1 MTDLKKNNVNDPFSN
16 MNEEKLR
23 SLPVVGV
30 GGLRK
35 FVVKN
40 NIFRGISNLKK
51 RELINDILVSKWWRD
66 NITDKTSKKSDDKS
80 KKSDD
85 ESKKDRAKNV
95 DDLSKSLKLRQEL
108 QRDLRICEDRIKK
121 RDKSIIERDDE
132 IESLNLLIKKRVDK
146 KGKKSVKKVK
156 KSVKKDKKLDE
167 LKDDELKVDEL
178 KDDEDSR
185 PNNLQVSDIQDI
197 MGDSKPPIAPPP
209 PPIAPPPPP
218 IAPPPPPKEP
228 ISTDSSTQT
237 PPPHTEGLIT
247 HQEPQKQN
255 VNAGHT
261 IVNMYCGGNHHP
273 DYPVPQSVVRQA
285 LNANQAPLYQQQDIG
300 NFLRDEARNFQ
311 QTEPK
316 QSLSDI
322 KSKFNKPAK
331 KFEPVKTI
339 TPNKPIDFEK
349 TKRKP
354 ERSTQTDDEPPK
366 KSAFEDDDEE
376 EEDEVDRLR
385 RLKREEVAR
394 ETGKSKGKGF
404 SDAFKRRLEEKLGV
418 KRT

>member
-23 SLPVVGV
+23 TLPVIGV

-40 NIFRGISNLKK
+40 NIFKGISNLKK
-51 RELINDILVSKWWRD
+51 GELINDILVSKWWRD
-66 NITDKTSKKSDDKS
+66 NITNKTSKKSDDISKKS
-80 KKSDD
+80 DDKSDD
-85 ESKKDRAKNV
+85 ESKKKNKAKDV
-95 DDLSKSLKLRQEL
+95 ADLAKSLKLRQEL

-132 IESLNLLIKKRVDK
+132 IEALNLLIKKRVDK
-146 KGKKSVKKVK
+146 KDKKSVKKVK
-156 KSVKKDKKLDE
+156 KSDKEVDKL
-167 LKDDELKVDEL
+167 VDEL
-178 KDDEDSR
+178 KDDEDLR

-197 MGDSKPPIAPPP
+197 MGDSKPPSPPPAPPIP
-209 PPIAPPPPP
+209 PPIAPPP
-218 IAPPPPPKEP
+218 KEP
-228 ISTDSSTQT
+228 IPTDSSTQT

-255 VNAGHT
+255 VDAGHT
-261 IVNMYCGGNHHP
+261 IVNVYCGGNHHP

-285 LNANQAPLYQQQDIG
+285 LNANKAPLYQQQDIG
-300 NFLRDEARNFQ
+300 NFLRDEARN
-311 QTEPK
+311 
-316 QSLSDI
+316 
-322 KSKFNKPAK
+322 FNKPAK

-354 ERSTQTDDEPPK
+354 ERTTQTEDEPLK
-366 KSAFEDDDEE
+366 KSSFEDDDEE

-394 ETGKSKGKGF
+394 ETGKSKGRGF